1 METSLSDKGC
11 SNSSCANKTNLSA
24 YLQEYLSASESED
37 GQVNSTDGINV
48 TCVTCVNKRKQVCLY
63 QYNWLLELRYVSGL
77 YIPYLALLVFQ
88 PRLVH
93 LSFYSQPGIQC
104 AVFSKQY
111 LQAQY

>member
-63 QYNWLLELRYVSGL
+63 QLRYVSGL